1 MSNIDCDR
9 SALRLNV
16 TDDVHVC
23 WKIITCPVVCDRSM
37 LIAVIDDVH
46 VCWKIIT
53 CPVVCVR
60 ELLLYVRVRSEVKLL
75 RFEISIYLYDINR
88 RILKKLCIMSQFA
101 CTRAVT
107 GRHAKHVLLMI
118 NLSPPGTSIRMKGKV

>member
-23 WKIITCPVVCDRSM
+23 WKIITCPVVSDRSASR
-37 LIAVIDDVH
+37 LNVIDDVH

-60 ELLLYVRVRSEVKLL
+60 KLLLYVRVRSEVNQIVKIRNL
-75 RFEISIYLYDINR
+75 SIYTT
-88 RILKKLCIMSQFA
+88 IL
-101 CTRAVT
+101 
-107 GRHAKHVLLMI
+107 
-118 NLSPPGTSIRMKGKV
+118 

>member
-16 TDDVHVC
+16 TDDVH
-23 WKIITCPVVCDRSM
+23 
-37 LIAVIDDVH
+37 DDVH

-60 ELLLYVRVRSEVKLL
+60 KLLLYVRVRSEVKLL
-75 RFEISIYLYDINR
+75 GFEISIYLYDINR
-88 RILKKLCIMSQFA
+88 RILKKLCIM
-101 CTRAVT
+101 
-107 GRHAKHVLLMI
+107 
-118 NLSPPGTSIRMKGKV
+118 

>member
-23 WKIITCPVVCDRSM
+23 WKIITCPVVCDRSASR
-37 LIAVIDDVH
+37 LNVIDDVH

-53 CPVVCVR
+53 YPVVCVR
-60 ELLLYVRVRSEVKLL
+60 KLLLYVRVRSEVKLL
-75 RFEISIYLYDINR
+75 RFEIYLSIYTT
-88 RILKKLCIMSQFA
+88 IL
-101 CTRAVT
+101 
-107 GRHAKHVLLMI
+107 
-118 NLSPPGTSIRMKGKV
+118 

>member
-37 LIAVIDDVH
+37 LIAVERYRRRACLLENH
-46 VCWKIIT
+46 NM
-53 CPVVCVR
+53 VCVR
-60 ELLLYVRVRSEVKLL
+60 KLLLYVRVPSEVKLL
-75 RFEISIYLYDINR
+75 RFEISIYLYGINR
-88 RILKKLCIMSQFA
+88 RILKKLWIM
-101 CTRAVT
+101 
-107 GRHAKHVLLMI
+107 
-118 NLSPPGTSIRMKGKV
+118 